1 MSATSTY
8 VNEVDE
14 ITKVMQA
21 YVDGART
28 GKGAAMKPAFHHDA
42 TIFGYVGPDLFGGPI
57 QGLYDW
63 NDQNGPATDIQS
75 RLTSIDVVGTAA
87 HVRLDTDNWTG
98 HRFTDFFNLVKID
111 GQWKVVSKVFYLH
124 P

>member
-1 MSATSTY
+1 MSETATATTY

-21 YVDGART
+21 YIDGART
-28 GKGAAMKPAFHHDA
+28 GSGAAMKPAFDDGA
-42 TIFGYVGPDLFGGPI
+42 TICGYVGEDLFAGPI

-63 NDQNGPATDIQS
+63 NDGNGPATGIEC
-75 RLTSIDVVGTAA
+75 RFTSIDVVGTAA
-87 HVRLDTDNWTG
+87 TVRLDVDNWTG

-111 GQWKVVSKVFYLH
+111 GQWKIVSK
-124 P
+124 

>member
-1 MSATSTY
+1 MSATTTY

-14 ITKVMQA
+14 ITKAMQA
-21 YVDGART
+21 YLEGART
-28 GKGAAMKPAFHHDA
+28 GKGAAMKPTFHDDA
-42 TIFGYVGPDLFGGPI
+42 TICGYVGPELFAGPI

-63 NDQNGPATDIQS
+63 NDTNGPATGIQS
-75 RLTSIDVVGTAA
+75 RFTSIDVVGTAA
-87 HVRLDTDNWTG
+87 SVRLDTDNWTG

-111 GQWKVVSKVFYLH
+111 GQWKVVNKVFYLH